1 MEKHERHAYY
11 LENRSDESRLRT
23 EDLIG
28 QAAELTTSVTVSQ
41 EMLTGFP
48 VVTLCEGRPDGP
60 SISALSRSHLTLSAA
75 LSPSAVSSVAHLQM
89 PDPHAQAPI
98 CSPEHFLPGAEG
110 PSHLETSLSCG
121 VIREQI
127 EQVGRL
133 HSSRN
138 ECGEEFRWPITST
151 WGLAHFHCRTTTS
164 GNVCQPFPAFASRS
178 LCPSCPTL
186 GHPRPK
192 SLTTRSLTAASLM
205 LVKALRTENGRARV
219 CALDLIHGRSFGSQ
233 ARQLKFA
240 I

>member
-1 MEKHERHAYY
+1 MA
-11 LENRSDESRLRT
+11 
-23 EDLIG
+23 
-28 QAAELTTSVTVSQ
+28 
-41 EMLTGFP
+41 P
-48 VVTLCEGRPDGP
+48 P
-60 SISALSRSHLTLSAA
+60 SL
-75 LSPSAVSSVAHLQM
+75 LSP
-89 PDPHAQAPI
+89 DPISLCQQPCPPVLCHQLLTCRCLTHTHRPPFAARNT
-98 CSPEHFLPGAEG
+98 SFLEPRG

-121 VIREQI
+121 VIRVQI

-138 ECGEEFRWPITST
+138 ACGEEFRWPITST